1 MTGNESKDQEVFNLD
16 RIKNLVQLMEEH
28 GLNEIDLRQEKQRIK
43 LRRGPEI
50 SAVAAAPML
59 PAAPVAQ
66 AAPADPTPIVQQGS
80 RAEDDENTVLI
91 KSPMVGTF
99 YTRPNPETPAFVKV
113 GDHISADQTVCIIEA
128 MKVFNEIPA
137 EVSGKI
143 VAILVEDEEAVDYG
157 KPLFKVDTSK

>member
-1 MTGNESKDQEVFNLD
+1 MAGNESKDQEVFNLD

-28 GLNEIDLRQEKQRIK
+28 GLSEIDLRQEEQRIK

-50 SAVAAAPML
+50 SAMPPMTMT
-59 PAAPVAQ
+59 PASPPMVTPPSE
-66 AAPADPTPIVQQGS
+66 PAPIVQAGS
-80 RAEDDENTVLI
+80 RADDDENTVLI

-99 YTRPNPETPAFVKV
+99 YTRANPESPAFVKV
-113 GDHISADQTVCIIEA
+113 GDHVSADQTVCIIEA

-137 EVSGKI
+137 EITGTI
-143 VAILVEDEEAVDYG
+143 VAILVEDEEAVDFG